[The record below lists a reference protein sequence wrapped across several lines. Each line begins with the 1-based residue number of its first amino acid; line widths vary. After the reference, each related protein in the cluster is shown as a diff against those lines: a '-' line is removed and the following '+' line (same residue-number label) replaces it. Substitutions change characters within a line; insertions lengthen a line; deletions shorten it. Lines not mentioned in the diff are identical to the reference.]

1 VGDLDGF
8 EAFYAATYR
17 RVVGQVFA
25 LLGNLEEAED
35 VTQDAFAK
43 ASFHWR
49 RIAAYDQPEAW
60 VRRVAFNHAHNST
73 RRARRWLAALARL
86 GPPAHVP
93 AVSPDRVD
101 LHRALRRLAP
111 RHREV
116 LVLRYVAELSVEEVA
131 RQLRLPPGTVKSRLS
146 RARSALAAEFGADP
160 GDEREGVA
168 NA

>member
-1 VGDLDGF
+1 MDTPKRATVYLD
-8 EAFYAATYR
+8 
-17 RVVGQVFA
+17 
-25 LLGNLEEAED
+25 
-35 VTQDAFAK
+35 
-43 ASFHWR
+43 S
-49 RIAAYDQPEAW
+49 
-60 VRRVAFNHAHNST
+60 
-73 RRARRWLAALARL
+73 
-86 GPPAHVP
+86 
-93 AVSPDRVD
+93 D

-146 RARSALAAEFGADP
+146 RARRALANDL